1 VAHAGTATLGYGR
14 PQGIGVSCAV
24 AFPSQAA
31 PRVETFT
38 VDAWI
43 TLAVLGAMVVLLVSN
58 AASAEVVTL
67 VGLAVLLFTG
77 VLSTREALAGF
88 ANEGLMTVAVLYVV
102 VAALRE
108 TGVMGWLAQRV
119 FGRPKSTLSAQL
131 RMMLPVA
138 SVSGFMNNTPLVAA
152 LLPAVIEWAKKFQ
165 IPASKLLMPLSFAT
179 ILGGLCTLI
188 GTSTNVVVAGL
199 MQGSL
204 RDGEIDRVMGFFT
217 LTSVGVPCAIAGIAY
232 MAVASRW
239 LLPARETVMRQLED
253 PRAYTVE
260 MRVALKGPVDGQTI
274 EQAGLRHL
282 SGMYLAEVERDGE
295 VFPAVEPQFR
305 LRGGD
310 QLVFV
315 GIVDSV
321 VELQRI
327 RGLVPATSQVFEL
340 EGPRSRRTLIEAVVS
355 DRCPLLGQSIRET
368 RFRTQYN
375 AAVIAVARSGERLR
389 QKIGDIVLQP
399 GDTLLL
405 EAQPAFVER
414 LRNSRDFFL
423 VSQLNNSA
431 TPRFERAGVALAVLI
446 GMVVLATTFENL
458 PFFVER
464 GFTMLHAAVLAG
476 ALMLVTRCC
485 SVEHV
490 RQTIDWQVLIVIA
503 ATLGIGTAL
512 STTGLAA
519 ALAEGLVTV
528 AGPDPLLQLAM
539 IYLMTMILTELL
551 SNTTSVVLAYPIALA
566 TAAALGVDYMPFVV
580 ALTIAG
586 SCGFATPIGYQTNL
600 MVFGPGGYRV
610 VDFLRFGG
618 PLNLVVAVIT
628 LIVTPRVFPF

>member
-1 VAHAGTATLGYGR
+1 LDNFS
-14 PQGIGVSCAV
+14 I
-24 AFPSQAA
+24 
-31 PRVETFT
+31 E
-38 VDAWI
+38 AWI
-43 TLAVLGAMVVLLVSN
+43 TLTVLGGIVLLLVLN

-77 VLSTREALAGF
+77 VLTTREALAGF

-119 FGRPKSTLSAQL
+119 FGRPSTILAAQL

-152 LLPAVIEWAKKFQ
+152 LLPAVIEWAKKFR

-179 ILGGLCTLI
+179 ILGGLCTMI

-204 RDGEIDRVMGFFT
+204 QDGAIDRVMGFFM
-217 LTSVGVPCAIAGIAY
+217 LTPVGVPCAIAGIAY
-232 MAVASRW
+232 MAIASRW
-239 LLPARETVMRQLED
+239 LLPAREPVMRQLED

-260 MRVALKGPVDGQTI
+260 MRVAPKGPVDGQTI

-282 SGMYLAEVERDGE
+282 SGMYLAEVERGGE
-295 VFPAVEPQFR
+295 VHPAVEPQFR

-389 QKIGDIVLQP
+389 QKIGDIVLEP

-431 TPRFERAGVALAVLI
+431 TPRYERAGVALAILV
-446 GMVVLATTFENL
+446 GMVVLAMSFENL

-464 GFTMLHAAVLAG
+464 GFTVLHAAVIAG
-476 ALMLVTRCC
+476 GLMLVTRCC

-512 STTGLAA
+512 STTGLAD
-519 ALAEGLVTV
+519 ALALGLVEL
-528 AGPDPLLQLAM
+528 AGPTPLLQLAM
-539 IYLMTMILTELL
+539 IYVMTMLLTELL
-551 SNTTSVVLAYPIALA
+551 SNTTAVVLAYPIALA
-566 TAAALGVDYMPFVV
+566 TAANLGVDYMPFVV

-600 MVFGPGGYRV
+600 MVFGPGGYRF

-618 PLNLVVAVIT
+618 PLNLVVGAVT
-628 LIVTPRVFPF
+628 LLVTPRFFPF